1 MGVQTSSI
9 ESAIVELE
17 RWFSDAGRVVVAL
30 SGGVDS
36 AVLAVLGHRVLGED
50 SLAMTAV
57 SPSLARDELE
67 GVRRLVN
74 QCSLNYR
81 EIQTDEIDDPRYIQN
96 GPNRCYVCK
105 SHLFAELE
113 PVARSLNATM
123 VVGTNLDDLGDYRPG
138 LQAAQE
144 FGVGSPYLDCGV
156 NKQMVRS
163 IARAIGLETIAEK
176 PASACLASRIPYG
189 VPVTIQ
195 RLSAVE
201 RLEQFLHRLGLSSV
215 RVRHH
220 GEIARIEV
228 PVEVGPSIWQHRE
241 QIVAEAERLGFLYS
255 TLDLAGF
262 RSGSMNRVFERTTG
276 DEEDRQALV

>member
-67 GVRRLVN
+67 GIRRLVN

-105 SHLFAELE
+105 LLKK
-113 PVARSLNATM
+113 R
-123 VVGTNLDDLGDYRPG
+123 
-138 LQAAQE
+138 
-144 FGVGSPYLDCGV
+144 
-156 NKQMVRS
+156 
-163 IARAIGLETIAEK
+163 EK
-176 PASACLASRIPYG
+176 KRK
-189 VPVTIQ
+189 VKK
-195 RLSAVE
+195 R
-201 RLEQFLHRLGLSSV
+201 R
-215 RVRHH
+215 
-220 GEIARIEV
+220 
-228 PVEVGPSIWQHRE
+228 
-241 QIVAEAERLGFLYS
+241 
-255 TLDLAGF
+255 
-262 RSGSMNRVFERTTG
+262 
-276 DEEDRQALV
+276 